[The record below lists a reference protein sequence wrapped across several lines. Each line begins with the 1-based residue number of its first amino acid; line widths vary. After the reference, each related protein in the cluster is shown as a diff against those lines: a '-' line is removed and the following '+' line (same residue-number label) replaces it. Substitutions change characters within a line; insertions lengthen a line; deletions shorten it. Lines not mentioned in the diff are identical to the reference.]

1 MISDILKEESKFTAV
16 MNARKTFLRPILT
29 CWGDNNIK
37 NALYAMNES
46 DISIVVDA
54 IQAILSTPKF
64 KSAITPDVAIPL
76 LRKSAELMLSKH
88 YRYVRNG
95 IYYINQIVLMYKEEL
110 IKIKAF
116 SPLSRAD
123 LSRE

>member
-1 MISDILKEESKFTAV
+1 MV
-16 MNARKTFLRPILT
+16 R
-29 CWGDNNIK
+29 
-37 NALYAMNES
+37 S

-95 IYYINQIVLMYKEEL
+95 IYYINQIVLMYK
-110 IKIKAF
+110 
-116 SPLSRAD
+116 
-123 LSRE
+123 